1 MDKAILI
8 VMCVFL
14 LAGGVDYLFGSPLKL
29 GGKFEEGIKTM
40 GPLALGMV
48 GIYSLSPAI
57 LTLIRPVATGLST
70 ILPIDPSI
78 LPAMIFPVDMGG
90 FPISSGIARTAEIGL
105 FSGIII
111 ASQLGAAVS
120 FSIPVALSMVSR
132 EDHKDL
138 AKGILIGTIA
148 IVPGALIAGLF
159 MGIGTIS
166 LLVNMLPMIVIVLI
180 LSIGLLRFPEQTLR
194 AFFIFGKFIMA
205 LSIAGL
211 ILQAFFVL
219 LGIKIIP
226 DMVPFQ
232 DTVFIVGKIA
242 LILGGAYPMTEILSR
257 LIKLIRRKSKKQTRL
272 SSDRMSEDRMSEDR
286 MSEDRMSEDR
296 MSEDRMSANTLS
308 ADTLSAVVGNLASNI
323 LVWGKLKDMDG
334 KGKVLCSSLAVSS
347 AFVLGGQFAY
357 VASVAPSAVGPFLI
371 AKISSGLFS
380 VLLAFFFMSRSKR
393 PAMTN
398 IVNKSE

>member
-1 MDKAILI
+1 
-8 VMCVFL
+8 MCVFL
-14 LAGGVDYLFGSPLKL
+14 LAGGVDYLIGSPLKL

-48 GIYSLSPAI
+48 GIYSLSPTI
-57 LTLIRPVATGLST
+57 LSLISPAAVSLST

-90 FPISSGIARTAEIGL
+90 FPISSGIAKTAGIGL

-138 AKGILIGTIA
+138 AKGILIGTVA
-148 IVPGALIAGLF
+148 IVPGAFIAGLF
-159 MGIGTIS
+159 MGIGAIS
-166 LLVNMLPMIVIVLI
+166 LLLNMLPLFVMVLI
-180 LSIGLLRFPEQTLR
+180 VSLGLLRFPEQTLR
-194 AFFIFGKFIMA
+194 AFFVFGKFIMA

-211 ILQAFFVL
+211 ILQALYVL

-257 LIKLIRRKSKKQTRL
+257 LIKLIRRRSKKQTRL
-272 SSDRMSEDRMSEDR
+272 PSDRMSEDRMSEDM
-286 MSEDRMSEDR
+286 MSEDRMSED
-296 MSEDRMSANTLS
+296 MMSANTLS
-308 ADTLSAVVGNLASNI
+308 AVIGNLASNI
-323 LVWGKLKDMDG
+323 LVWGKIKDMDG

-380 VLLAFFFMSRSKR
+380 VLLAFFFLSRSKR

-398 IVNKSE
+398 IVNKSEK

>member
-8 VMCVFL
+8 VMCIFL
-14 LAGGVDYLFGSPLKL
+14 VAGAIDFLFGSPLKL

-57 LTLIRPVATGLST
+57 LTLIKPAATGLSA

-90 FPISSGIARTAEIGL
+90 FPISTGIAETAGIGL

-120 FSIPVALSMVSR
+120 FSIPVALSMVSKK
-132 EDHKDL
+132 DHAAL
-138 AKGILIGTIA
+138 GKGILIGTIA
-148 IVPGALIAGLF
+148 IVPGSFLAGLF
-159 MGIGTIS
+159 MGIGVIP
-166 LLVNMLPMIVIVLI
+166 LLVNMLPLFVMVAI
-180 LSIGLLRFPEQTLR
+180 LSFGLLRFPEQTLKV
-194 AFFIFGKFIMA
+194 FFVFGKIVMV

-211 ILQAFFVL
+211 ILQALLVL
-219 LGIKIIP
+219 LGIEIVP
-226 DMVPFQ
+226 GMVPFK

-242 LILGGAYPMTEILSR
+242 LILGGAYPLTEILSR
-257 LIKLIRRKSKKQTRL
+257 LIKYVRRRSKIQKGLTAD
-272 SSDRMSEDRMSEDR
+272 S
-286 MSEDRMSEDR
+286 
-296 MSEDRMSANTLS
+296 MSA
-308 ADTLSAVVGNLASNI
+308 AIGNLASNI
-323 LVWGKLKDMDG
+323 LVWGKLKDMDEN
-334 KGKVLCSSLAVSS
+334 GKVLCSSLAVSS

-371 AKISSGLFS
+371 AKISGGIFAI
-380 VLLAFFFMSRSKR
+380 LLAFFFLSRAKKS
-393 PAMTN
+393 A
-398 IVNKSE
+398 IVNAANKSASADSNSDSIQE

>member
-14 LAGGVDYLFGSPLKL
+14 LAGGVDYLIGSPLKL

-48 GIYSLSPAI
+48 GIYSLSPTI
-57 LTLIRPVATGLST
+57 LSLISPAAVSLST

-90 FPISSGIARTAEIGL
+90 FPISSGIAKTAGIGL

-138 AKGILIGTIA
+138 AKGILIGTVA
-148 IVPGALIAGLF
+148 IVPGAFIAGLF
-159 MGIGTIS
+159 MGIGAIS
-166 LLVNMLPMIVIVLI
+166 LLLNMLPLFVMVLI
-180 LSIGLLRFPEQTLR
+180 VSLGLLRFPEQTLR

-211 ILQAFFVL
+211 ILQALYVL

-257 LIKLIRRKSKKQTRL
+257 LIKLIRRRSKKQTRL
-272 SSDRMSEDRMSEDR
+272 TSDRMSEDRMSED
-286 MSEDRMSEDR
+286 M
-296 MSEDRMSANTLS
+296 MSANTLS
-308 ADTLSAVVGNLASNI
+308 AVIGNLASNI
-323 LVWGKLKDMDG
+323 LVWGKLKEMDG

-371 AKISSGLFS
+371 AKISSGFFS
-380 VLLAFFFMSRSKR
+380 VLLAFFFLSRSKR

-398 IVNKSE
+398 IVNKSEK

>member
-48 GIYSLSPAI
+48 GIYSLSPTI
-57 LTLIRPVATGLST
+57 LSLISPAAVSLST

-90 FPISSGIARTAEIGL
+90 FPISSGIAKTAGIGL

-138 AKGILIGTIA
+138 AKGILIGTVA

-159 MGIGTIS
+159 MGIGAIS
-166 LLVNMLPMIVIVLI
+166 LLLNMLPLFVMVLI
-180 LSIGLLRFPEQTLR
+180 VSLGLLRFPEQTLK

-211 ILQAFFVL
+211 ILQALYVL

-257 LIKLIRRKSKKQTRL
+257 LIKLIRRRSKKQTRL
-272 SSDRMSEDRMSEDR
+272 TSDRMSEDRMSED
-286 MSEDRMSEDR
+286 MM
-296 MSEDRMSANTLS
+296 S
-308 ADTLSAVVGNLASNI
+308 ADTLSAVIGNLASNI
-323 LVWGKLKDMDG
+323 LVWGKLKEMDG

-371 AKISSGLFS
+371 AKISSGFFS

-398 IVNKSE
+398 IVNKSEK

>member
-14 LAGGVDYLFGSPLKL
+14 LAGGVDYLIGSPLKL

-48 GIYSLSPAI
+48 GIYSLSPTI
-57 LTLIRPVATGLST
+57 LSLISPAAVSLST

-90 FPISSGIARTAEIGL
+90 FPISSGIAKTAGIGL

-138 AKGILIGTIA
+138 AKGILIGTVA
-148 IVPGALIAGLF
+148 IVPGAFIAGLF
-159 MGIGTIS
+159 MGIGAIY
-166 LLVNMLPMIVIVLI
+166 LLLNMLPLFVMVLI
-180 LSIGLLRFPEQTLR
+180 VSLGLLRFPEQTLR

-211 ILQAFFVL
+211 ILQALYVL

-257 LIKLIRRKSKKQTRL
+257 LIKLIRRRSKKQTRL
-272 SSDRMSEDRMSEDR
+272 PSDS
-286 MSEDRMSEDR
+286 
-296 MSEDRMSANTLS
+296 MSEDRMSA
-308 ADTLSAVVGNLASNI
+308 DTLSAVIGNLASNI

-380 VLLAFFFMSRSKR
+380 VLLAFFFLSRSKR
-393 PAMTN
+393 SAMTN
-398 IVNKSE
+398 IVNKSEK

>member
-14 LAGGVDYLFGSPLKL
+14 LAGGVDYLIGSPLRL

-48 GIYSLSPAI
+48 GIYSLSPTI
-57 LTLIRPVATGLST
+57 LSLISPAAVSLST

-90 FPISSGIARTAEIGL
+90 FPISSGIAKTAGIGL

-138 AKGILIGTIA
+138 AKGILIGTVA
-148 IVPGALIAGLF
+148 IVPGAFIAGLF
-159 MGIGTIS
+159 MGIGAIS
-166 LLVNMLPMIVIVLI
+166 LLLNMLPLFVMVLI
-180 LSIGLLRFPEQTLR
+180 VSLGLLRFPEQTLK

-211 ILQAFFVL
+211 ILQALFVL

-257 LIKLIRRKSKKQTRL
+257 LIKLIRRRSKKQTRFP
-272 SSDRMSEDRMSEDR
+272 SDRMSEDM
-286 MSEDRMSEDR
+286 M
-296 MSEDRMSANTLS
+296 S
-308 ADTLSAVVGNLASNI
+308 ADTLSAVIGNLASNI

-371 AKISSGLFS
+371 AKISGGLFS
-380 VLLAFFFMSRSKR
+380 VLLAFFFLSRSKR

-398 IVNKSE
+398 IVNKSEK

>member
-14 LAGGVDYLFGSPLKL
+14 LAGGVDYLIGSPLRL

-48 GIYSLSPAI
+48 GIYSLSPTI
-57 LTLIRPVATGLST
+57 LSLISPAAVSLST

-90 FPISSGIARTAEIGL
+90 FPISSGIAKTAGIGL

-120 FSIPVALSMVSR
+120 FSIPVALSMVSW

-138 AKGILIGTIA
+138 AKGILIGTVA

-159 MGIGTIS
+159 MGIGAIS
-166 LLVNMLPMIVIVLI
+166 LLLNMLPLFVMVLI
-180 LSIGLLRFPEQTLR
+180 VSLGLLRFPEQTLK

-205 LSIAGL
+205 LSITGL
-211 ILQAFFVL
+211 ILQALYVL

-257 LIKLIRRKSKKQTRL
+257 LIKLIRRRSKKQTRL
-272 SSDRMSEDRMSEDR
+272 PSDRMSEDRMSED
-286 MSEDRMSEDR
+286 MM
-296 MSEDRMSANTLS
+296 S
-308 ADTLSAVVGNLASNI
+308 ADTLSAVIGNLASNI
-323 LVWGKLKDMDG
+323 LVWGKLKEMDG

-371 AKISSGLFS
+371 AKISSGFFS
-380 VLLAFFFMSRSKR
+380 VLLAFFFLSRSKR

-398 IVNKSE
+398 KVNKSEK

>member
-14 LAGGVDYLFGSPLKL
+14 LAGGVDYLIGSLLKL

-48 GIYSLSPAI
+48 GIYSLSPTI
-57 LTLIRPVATGLST
+57 LSLISPAAVSLST

-90 FPISSGIARTAEIGL
+90 FPISSGIAKTAGIGL

-120 FSIPVALSMVSR
+120 FSIPVALSMVSW

-138 AKGILIGTIA
+138 AKGILIGTVA

-159 MGIGTIS
+159 MGIGAIS
-166 LLVNMLPMIVIVLI
+166 LLLNMLPLFVMVLI
-180 LSIGLLRFPEQTLR
+180 VSLGLLRFPEQTLK

-205 LSIAGL
+205 LSITGL
-211 ILQAFFVL
+211 ILQALYVL

-257 LIKLIRRKSKKQTRL
+257 LIKLIRRRSKKQTRL
-272 SSDRMSEDRMSEDR
+272 PSDRMSEDRMSED
-286 MSEDRMSEDR
+286 MM
-296 MSEDRMSANTLS
+296 S
-308 ADTLSAVVGNLASNI
+308 ADTLSAVIGNLASNI
-323 LVWGKLKDMDG
+323 LVWGKLKEMDG

-371 AKISSGLFS
+371 AKISSGFFS
-380 VLLAFFFMSRSKR
+380 VLLAFFFLSRSKR

-398 IVNKSE
+398 KVNKSEK

>member
-14 LAGGVDYLFGSPLKL
+14 LAGGVDYLIGSPLRL

-48 GIYSLSPAI
+48 GIYSLSPTI
-57 LTLIRPVATGLST
+57 LSLISPAAVSLST

-90 FPISSGIARTAEIGL
+90 FPISSGIAKTAGIGL

-120 FSIPVALSMVSR
+120 FSIPVALSMVSW

-138 AKGILIGTIA
+138 AKGILIGTVA
-148 IVPGALIAGLF
+148 IVPGAFIAGLF
-159 MGIGTIS
+159 MGIGAIS
-166 LLVNMLPMIVIVLI
+166 LLLNMLPLFVMVLI
-180 LSIGLLRFPEQTLR
+180 VSLGLLRFPEQTLK

-205 LSIAGL
+205 LSITGL
-211 ILQAFFVL
+211 ILQALYVL

-257 LIKLIRRKSKKQTRL
+257 LIKLIRRRSKKQTRFP
-272 SSDRMSEDRMSEDR
+272 SDRMSEDMMSED
-286 MSEDRMSEDR
+286 MM
-296 MSEDRMSANTLS
+296 S
-308 ADTLSAVVGNLASNI
+308 ADTLSAVIGNLASNI
-323 LVWGKLKDMDG
+323 LVWGKLKEMDG

-371 AKISSGLFS
+371 AKISSGFFS

-398 IVNKSE
+398 IVNKSEK

>member
-14 LAGGVDYLFGSPLKL
+14 LAGGVDYLIGSPLKL

-48 GIYSLSPAI
+48 GIYSLSPTI
-57 LTLIRPVATGLST
+57 LSLISPAAVSLST

-90 FPISSGIARTAEIGL
+90 FPISSGIAKTAGIGL

-138 AKGILIGTIA
+138 AKGILIGTVA
-148 IVPGALIAGLF
+148 IVPGAFIAGLF
-159 MGIGTIS
+159 MGIGAIS
-166 LLVNMLPMIVIVLI
+166 LLLNMLPLFVMVLI
-180 LSIGLLRFPEQTLR
+180 VSLGLLRFPEQTLK

-205 LSIAGL
+205 LSITGL
-211 ILQAFFVL
+211 ILQALYVL

-257 LIKLIRRKSKKQTRL
+257 LIKLIRRRSKKQTRL
-272 SSDRMSEDRMSEDR
+272 PSDRMSEDRMSED
-286 MSEDRMSEDR
+286 MM
-296 MSEDRMSANTLS
+296 S
-308 ADTLSAVVGNLASNI
+308 ADTLSAVIGNLASNI
-323 LVWGKLKDMDG
+323 LVWGKLKEMDG

-371 AKISSGLFS
+371 AKISSGFFS

-398 IVNKSE
+398 IVNKSEK

>member
-14 LAGGVDYLFGSPLKL
+14 LAGGVDYLIGSPLKL

-48 GIYSLSPAI
+48 GIYSLSPTI
-57 LTLIRPVATGLST
+57 LSLISPAAVSLST

-90 FPISSGIARTAEIGL
+90 FPISSGIAKTAGIGL

-138 AKGILIGTIA
+138 AKGILIGTVA

-159 MGIGTIS
+159 MGIGAIS
-166 LLVNMLPMIVIVLI
+166 LLLNMLPLFVMVLI
-180 LSIGLLRFPEQTLR
+180 VSLGLLRFPEQTLK

-205 LSIAGL
+205 LSITGL
-211 ILQAFFVL
+211 ILQALYVL

-257 LIKLIRRKSKKQTRL
+257 LIKLIRRRSKKQTRL
-272 SSDRMSEDRMSEDR
+272 TSDRMSEDM
-286 MSEDRMSEDR
+286 M
-296 MSEDRMSANTLS
+296 S
-308 ADTLSAVVGNLASNI
+308 ADTLSAVIGNLASNI
-323 LVWGKLKDMDG
+323 LVWGKLKEMDG

-380 VLLAFFFMSRSKR
+380 VLLAFFFLSRSKR

-398 IVNKSE
+398 IVNKSEK

>member
-14 LAGGVDYLFGSPLKL
+14 LAGAIDFLFGSPLRL

-40 GPLALGMV
+40 GPLALGMI

-57 LTLIRPVATGLST
+57 LTLIRPAATGLST

-90 FPISSGIARTAEIGL
+90 FPISAGIAKTAGIGL

-120 FSIPVALSMVSR
+120 FSIPVALSMTAK
-132 EDHKDL
+132 EDHRAL
-138 AKGILIGTIA
+138 GKGILIGTIA
-148 IVPGALIAGLF
+148 IVPGAFAAGLF
-159 MGIGTIS
+159 MGIGILP
-166 LLVNMLPMIVIVLI
+166 LLVNMLPLFVMVAI
-180 LSIGLLRFPEQTLR
+180 LSLGLLRFPEQTLKV
-194 AFFIFGKFIMA
+194 FLVFGKIIMA

-211 ILQAFFVL
+211 ILQALFVL
-219 LGIKIIP
+219 LGIEIIHG
-226 DMVPFQ
+226 MVPFK

-242 LILGGAYPMTEILSR
+242 LILGGAYPLTEVLSR
-257 LIKLIRRKSKKQTRL
+257 IIKSVRRRSTIQTG
-272 SSDRMSEDRMSEDR
+272 
-286 MSEDRMSEDR
+286 
-296 MSEDRMSANTLS
+296 LS
-308 ADTLSAVVGNLASNI
+308 ADSMSAAIGNLASNI
-323 LVWGKLKDMDG
+323 LVWGKLKDMDEN
-334 KGKVLCSSLAVSS
+334 GKVLCSSLAVSS

-371 AKISSGLFS
+371 AKIFSGLFAI
-380 VLLAFFFMSRSKR
+380 LLVFFFVSRSKKT
-393 PAMTN
+393 AKEHAA
-398 IVNKSE
+398 NKSAPADSNSNNIQE

>member
-14 LAGGVDYLFGSPLKL
+14 LAGGVDYLIGSPLKL

-48 GIYSLSPAI
+48 GIYSLSPTI
-57 LTLIRPVATGLST
+57 LSLISPAAVSLST

-90 FPISSGIARTAEIGL
+90 FPISSGIAKTAGIGL

-138 AKGILIGTIA
+138 AKGILIGTVA
-148 IVPGALIAGLF
+148 IVPGAFIAGLF
-159 MGIGTIS
+159 MGIGAIS
-166 LLVNMLPMIVIVLI
+166 LLLNMLPLFVMVLI
-180 LSIGLLRFPEQTLR
+180 VSLGLLRFPEQTLR

-211 ILQAFFVL
+211 ILQALYVL

-257 LIKLIRRKSKKQTRL
+257 LIKLIRRRSKKQTRL
-272 SSDRMSEDRMSEDR
+272 PSDRMSEDRMSED
-286 MSEDRMSEDR
+286 M
-296 MSEDRMSANTLS
+296 MSANTLS
-308 ADTLSAVVGNLASNI
+308 AVIGNLASNI
-323 LVWGKLKDMDG
+323 LVWGKLKEMDG
-334 KGKVLCSSLAVSS
+334 KGKLLCSSLAVSS

-380 VLLAFFFMSRSKR
+380 VLLAFFFLSRSKR

-398 IVNKSE
+398 IVNKSEK

>member
-14 LAGGVDYLFGSPLKL
+14 LAGGVDYLIGSPLRL

-48 GIYSLSPAI
+48 GIYSLSPTI
-57 LTLIRPVATGLST
+57 LSLISPAAVSLST

-90 FPISSGIARTAEIGL
+90 FPISSGIAKTAGIGL

-138 AKGILIGTIA
+138 AKGILIGTVA
-148 IVPGALIAGLF
+148 IVPGAFIAGLF
-159 MGIGTIS
+159 MGIGAIS
-166 LLVNMLPMIVIVLI
+166 LLLNMLPLFVMVLI
-180 LSIGLLRFPEQTLR
+180 VSLGLLRFPEQTLK

-211 ILQAFFVL
+211 ILQALFVL

-257 LIKLIRRKSKKQTRL
+257 LIKLIRRRSKKQTRL
-272 SSDRMSEDRMSEDR
+272 PSDSMSEDM
-286 MSEDRMSEDR
+286 M
-296 MSEDRMSANTLS
+296 S
-308 ADTLSAVVGNLASNI
+308 ADTLSAVIGNLASNI

-371 AKISSGLFS
+371 AKISGGLFS
-380 VLLAFFFMSRSKR
+380 VLLAFFFLSRSKR

-398 IVNKSE
+398 IVNKSEK

>member
-14 LAGGVDYLFGSPLKL
+14 LAGGVDYLIGSPLKL

-48 GIYSLSPAI
+48 GIYSLSPTI
-57 LTLIRPVATGLST
+57 LSLISPAAVSLST

-90 FPISSGIARTAEIGL
+90 FPISSGIAKTAGIGL

-138 AKGILIGTIA
+138 AKGILIGTVA
-148 IVPGALIAGLF
+148 IVPGAFIAGLF
-159 MGIGTIS
+159 MGIGAIS
-166 LLVNMLPMIVIVLI
+166 LLLNMLPLFVMVLI
-180 LSIGLLRFPEQTLR
+180 VSLGLLRFPEQTLK

-205 LSIAGL
+205 LSITGL
-211 ILQAFFVL
+211 ILQALYVL

-257 LIKLIRRKSKKQTRL
+257 LIKLIRRRSKKQTRL
-272 SSDRMSEDRMSEDR
+272 PSDRMSEDRMSED
-286 MSEDRMSEDR
+286 M
-296 MSEDRMSANTLS
+296 MSA
-308 ADTLSAVVGNLASNI
+308 VIGNLASNI
-323 LVWGKLKDMDG
+323 LVWGKLKEMDG

-371 AKISSGLFS
+371 AKISSGFFS

-398 IVNKSE
+398 IVNKSEK

>member
-14 LAGGVDYLFGSPLKL
+14 LAGGVDYLIGSPLKL

-48 GIYSLSPAI
+48 GIYSLSPTI
-57 LTLIRPVATGLST
+57 LSLISPAAVSLST

-90 FPISSGIARTAEIGL
+90 FPISSGIAKTAGIGL

-138 AKGILIGTIA
+138 AKGILIGTVA
-148 IVPGALIAGLF
+148 IVPGAFIAGLF
-159 MGIGTIS
+159 MGIGAIS
-166 LLVNMLPMIVIVLI
+166 LLLNMLPLFVMVLI
-180 LSIGLLRFPEQTLR
+180 VSLGLLRFPEQTLR

-211 ILQAFFVL
+211 ILQALYVL

-257 LIKLIRRKSKKQTRL
+257 LIKLIRRRSKKQTRL
-272 SSDRMSEDRMSEDR
+272 PSDRMSEDRMSED
-286 MSEDRMSEDR
+286 M
-296 MSEDRMSANTLS
+296 MSANTLS
-308 ADTLSAVVGNLASNI
+308 AVIGNLASNI
-323 LVWGKLKDMDG
+323 LVWGKLKEMDG

-380 VLLAFFFMSRSKR
+380 VLLAFFFLSRSKR

-398 IVNKSE
+398 IVNKSEK

>member
-14 LAGGVDYLFGSPLKL
+14 LAGGVDYLIGSPLRL

-48 GIYSLSPAI
+48 GIYSLSPTI
-57 LTLIRPVATGLST
+57 LSLISPAAVSLST

-90 FPISSGIARTAEIGL
+90 FPISSGIAKTAGIGL

-138 AKGILIGTIA
+138 AKGILIGTVA
-148 IVPGALIAGLF
+148 IVPGAFIAGLF
-159 MGIGTIS
+159 MGIGAIS
-166 LLVNMLPMIVIVLI
+166 LLLNMLPLFVMVLI
-180 LSIGLLRFPEQTLR
+180 VSLGLLRFPEQTLR

-211 ILQAFFVL
+211 ILQALYVL

-257 LIKLIRRKSKKQTRL
+257 LIKLIRRRSKKQTRL
-272 SSDRMSEDRMSEDR
+272 PSDRMSEDRMSED
-286 MSEDRMSEDR
+286 M
-296 MSEDRMSANTLS
+296 MSANTLS
-308 ADTLSAVVGNLASNI
+308 AVIGNLASNI
-323 LVWGKLKDMDG
+323 LVWGKLKEMDG

-380 VLLAFFFMSRSKR
+380 VLLAFFFLSRSKR

-398 IVNKSE
+398 IVNKSEK

>member
-14 LAGGVDYLFGSPLKL
+14 LAGGVDYLIGSPLKL

-48 GIYSLSPAI
+48 GIYSLSPTI
-57 LTLIRPVATGLST
+57 LSLISPAAVSLST

-90 FPISSGIARTAEIGL
+90 FPISSGIAKTAGIGL

-111 ASQLGAAVS
+111 ASQFGAAVS

-138 AKGILIGTIA
+138 AKGILIGTVA
-148 IVPGALIAGLF
+148 IVPGAFIAGLF
-159 MGIGTIS
+159 MGIGAIS
-166 LLVNMLPMIVIVLI
+166 LLLNMLPLFVMVLI
-180 LSIGLLRFPEQTLR
+180 VSLGLLRFPEQTLK

-211 ILQAFFVL
+211 ILQALYVL

-257 LIKLIRRKSKKQTRL
+257 LIKLIRRRSKKQTRFP
-272 SSDRMSEDRMSEDR
+272 SDRMSEDM
-286 MSEDRMSEDR
+286 
-296 MSEDRMSANTLS
+296 MSEDRMSA
-308 ADTLSAVVGNLASNI
+308 DTLSAVIGNLASNI
-323 LVWGKLKDMDG
+323 LVWGKLKEMDG

-371 AKISSGLFS
+371 AKISSGFFS

-398 IVNKSE
+398 IVNKSEK